1 MLLLE
6 KFENEHLVR
15 CHFLQS
21 GVCFKSKIFNIHI
34 ELYCNKTHVLKVYCQ
49 INLLTHINTLI
60 VRDVTLNKISL
71 VHFHD

>member
-1 MLLLE
+1 MNTWLDAISCNLGYVLKV
-6 KFENEHLVR
+6 KFL
-15 CHFLQS
+15 
-21 GVCFKSKIFNIHI
+21 IFTLSYIAT
-34 ELYCNKTHVLKVYCQ
+34 KHVLKVYCQ